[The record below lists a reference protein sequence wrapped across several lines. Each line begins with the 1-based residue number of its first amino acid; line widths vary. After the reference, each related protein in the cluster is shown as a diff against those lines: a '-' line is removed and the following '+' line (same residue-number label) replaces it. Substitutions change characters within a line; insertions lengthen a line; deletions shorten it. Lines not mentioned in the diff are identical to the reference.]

1 MILTIRALLM
11 AALAAT
17 LTGCTNG
24 AFTPTEEA
32 SVAKLAQDARRGR
45 RGAAREALFVKCMEL
60 AAKMPRQSDDDVA
73 DVVSECSAQSWYMT
87 NYMQ

>member
-1 MILTIRALLM
+1 MILTIKTLLI

-32 SVAKLAQDARRGR
+32 SAAVLAQDAR

-60 AAKMPRQSDDDVA
+60 AAKMPRQSDDNVA
-73 DVVSECSAQSWYMT
+73 EVVSECSTHSWYMT
-87 NYMQ
+87 NYIQ

>member
-1 MILTIRALLM
+1 MILTIRTLLI

-24 AFTPTEEA
+24 AFTPTEESA
-32 SVAKLAQDARRGR
+32 AAKLAQDAR

-60 AAKMPRQSDDDVA
+60 AAKMPRQSDDNVA
-73 DVVSECSAQSWYMT
+73 EVVNECSNQAYYMT
-87 NYMQ
+87 NHIQ